1 MASFNIN
8 TLSTTQQILNNG
20 EAGIIGP
27 QGSLQVFSFPVI
39 MNGGSTL
46 LVDGSILGFGNG
58 VDANNATSVTFYVGP
73 NGSIQT
79 NGHGLI
85 ANVTT
90 STQIINHGSIIGS
103 LSALELTADA
113 SATQPINHNV
123 INTGLLS
130 SITNGAV
137 ILEIANLGF
146 IEFTNSGVIS
156 STNRGIDNSAT
167 GASGGLS
174 LFRNT
179 GEILAGQD
187 IDAVG
192 NLNHAFLGG
201 ASADYLI
208 NSGIISGAVDMGA
221 GSDFYNNNGGTTSGK
236 VLGAAGNDTL
246 QGGSEADHME
256 GGTNADLLIG
266 RDGDDVLNGDSGTD
280 TLLGGAGNDSLN
292 GGDSDDTMNG
302 NAGDDSLFGEAG
314 NDVLVGQ
321 DGSDYMEGGDNN
333 DTMDGGN
340 GDDVL
345 EGGSGND
352 ILRGRAG
359 EDDLGGGLGR
369 DLLTGGQDA
378 DSFVFRALAE
388 TVVGANRDQILD
400 FEQGIDLIVV
410 AGMSPG
416 VFEFRG
422 TAGFAPSGNPELRLV
437 ETATGSTIVQ
447 FDANGDGAADAEIRV
462 GGVTGLT
469 ADDFV
474 L

>member
-8 TLSTTQQILNNG
+8 ALVTAQQTLNNG

-27 QGSLQVFSFPVI
+27 QGSLQVFAFPVI
-39 MNGGSTL
+39 MNGGASL

-58 VDANNATSVTFYVGP
+58 VDAQNATAVTMYVGP

-85 ANVTT
+85 ANVTD

-103 LSALELTADA
+103 LSALELTTDA
-113 SATQPINHNV
+113 AAVLPINHDV

-130 SITNGAV
+130 SISEAAV
-137 ILEIANLGF
+137 ILEITNTGF

-156 STNRGIDNSAT
+156 SSSRGIDNSLT

-174 LFRNT
+174 IFRNT

-187 IDAVG
+187 IGGTPD
-192 NLNHAFLGG
+192 HAFLGG
-201 ASADYLI
+201 ASTDYLI
-208 NSGIISGAVDMGA
+208 NSGVISGEIDMGA
-221 GSDFYNNNGGTTSGK
+221 GADFYNANGGTTSGR
-236 VLGAAGNDTL
+236 VLGGLGNDTL
-246 QGGSEADHME
+246 QGGSETDQML
-256 GGTNADLLIG
+256 GGDDADLLIG
-266 RDGDDVLNGDSGTD
+266 RGGDDILSGEAGND
-280 TLLGGAGNDSLN
+280 YILGGAGNDSMT
-292 GGDSDDTMNG
+292 GGNNFDTING
-302 NAGDDSLFGEAG
+302 NAGDDTLYGEAG

-321 DGSDYMEGGDNN
+321 DGSDFLDGGMLD
-333 DTMDGGN
+333 DTLDGGN
-340 GDDVL
+340 GDDIL

-359 EDDLGGGLGR
+359 EDDLAGGTGR
-369 DLLTGGQDA
+369 DLLTGGEGA
-378 DSFVFRALAE
+378 DNFVFRGIAE
-388 TVVGANRDQILD
+388 AGIGATRDQILD
-400 FEQGIDLIVV
+400 FEQGVDLIVV
-410 AGMSPG
+410 AGLSPG

-422 TAGFAPSGNPELRLV
+422 TAGFAPSGNPELRLF
-437 ETATGSTIVQ
+437 ETPTGSTIVQ
-447 FDANGDGAADAEIRV
+447 IDNNGDGTIDAEIRV